1 MGSFFYL
8 LKELMLASVY
18 LPVEGVDDG
27 EWICTCLEDLMAR
40 SGSVPVE
47 GVDGEEWICTC

>member
-1 MGSFFYL
+1 VGSFFYL